1 MTITPE
7 LQQNIF
13 YTVYFTLAH
22 NFAAILYFGGSICF
36 AVLAVWRPKRSFV
49 LLLLGFMILLFGFE
63 YQKHIEDSLR
73 TQTLNS
79 LITIQEHNQVRRVVN
94 ATFVKLIP
102 WGLPLAGWS
111 LVGYGSY
118 LLYTERKKTK

>member
-13 YTVYFTLAH
+13 YTVYFTVVH
-22 NFAAILYFGGSICF
+22 NFSALVYFSGAIIFAGLSI
-36 AVLAVWRPKRSFV
+36 VRPKRAFV
-49 LLLLGFMILLFGFE
+49 LLLLGCIILLFGFE